1 MNEQP
6 LSIQSSLREIW
17 RRRVL
22 ILVVACLCAA
32 AGVAYGILAPA
43 KQSAIALVLL
53 PANTN
58 ATGAGNTG
66 NTGATGNGI
75 STNAVIAKST
85 PVLAAAGAKVSPPL
99 GATGV
104 KNQVTVTPIS
114 GQVLQIQAEDP
125 TSSYAVQLANAVA
138 ASYVIYIGQLEGSS
152 ARAAVSALKHES
164 NLLTEQIDDLQ
175 TQIDTVSNRIAVEA
189 TASSAGQQDTVLLG
203 SLKSEQNQVSL
214 QLNGI
219 TSQITNAQ
227 LSSGSTASTTRILQ
241 KATIQPVSKYSL
253 PIEAGIIGFIL
264 GLLGSGVFVLVRLQ
278 RGHKLRLRDE
288 IARVASAP
296 VVASLEAT
304 RCNTPSDWRELLEER
319 PRATTEWALRHIL
332 RSLPSNGSRLQ
343 AVRVISFAGDS
354 PALTTGPRLALHAA
368 SAGTSTAI
376 ATGDS
381 STSTDRSLLS
391 LRAAFAGAQRVGR
404 GLPLKVDLADTDEV
418 QILVSVEVF
427 DGSPSEVPSS
437 DAMNLLSISPNFVT
451 ADELAQL
458 SLAAADRG
466 FALDG
471 VVVVN
476 PDPNDNTTGVMK
488 EDTVRLLPA
497 PAPVESD
504 DELVHLGARASQ
516 GGGSQGRLNRQE
528 R

>member
-1 MNEQP
+1 M
-6 LSIQSSLREIW
+6 
-17 RRRVL
+17 
-22 ILVVACLCAA
+22 
-32 AGVAYGILAPA
+32 
-43 KQSAIALVLL
+43 
-53 PANTN
+53 
-58 ATGAGNTG
+58 
-66 NTGATGNGI
+66 
-75 STNAVIAKST
+75 
-85 PVLAAAGAKVSPPL
+85 
-99 GATGV
+99 
-104 KNQVTVTPIS
+104 
-114 GQVLQIQAEDP
+114 
-125 TSSYAVQLANAVA
+125 
-138 ASYVIYIGQLEGSS
+138 
-152 ARAAVSALKHES
+152 
-164 NLLTEQIDDLQ
+164 
-175 TQIDTVSNRIAVEA
+175 
-189 TASSAGQQDTVLLG
+189 
-203 SLKSEQNQVSL
+203 
-214 QLNGI
+214 
-219 TSQITNAQ
+219 
-227 LSSGSTASTTRILQ
+227 
-241 KATIQPVSKYSL
+241 
-253 PIEAGIIGFIL
+253 
-264 GLLGSGVFVLVRLQ
+264 FVLVRLQ

-304 RCNTPSDWRELLEER
+304 RCHTPSDWRALLEER

-332 RSLPSNGSRLQ
+332 RSLPSGGARLQ

-476 PDPNDNTTGVMK
+476 PDPNDNTTGVLK
-488 EDTVRLLPA
+488 DDTVRLLPA
-497 PAPVESD
+497 PAPMESN
-504 DELVHLGARASQ
+504 DELVHLGARGAKEAA
-516 GGGSQGRLNRQE
+516 LKAA
-528 R
+528 

>member
-1 MNEQP
+1 M
-6 LSIQSSLREIW
+6 
-17 RRRVL
+17 
-22 ILVVACLCAA
+22 
-32 AGVAYGILAPA
+32 
-43 KQSAIALVLL
+43 LL
-53 PANTN
+53 PASTN
-58 ATGAGNTG
+58 PTAAGNTG
-66 NTGATGNGI
+66 NTGATSNGI

-99 GATGV
+99 GATEV

-114 GQVLQIQAEDP
+114 GQILQVQAEDSA
-125 TSSYAVQLANAVA
+125 SSYAVQLANAVA
-138 ASYVIYIGQLEGSS
+138 ASYVTYIGQLEGSS
-152 ARAAVSALKHES
+152 ARAAVTALKHES
-164 NLLTEQIDDLQ
+164 NLLTQQINDLQ
-175 TQIDTVSNRIAVEA
+175 TQIDTVSNRIALEG
-189 TASSAGQQDTVLLG
+189 TTSSSGQQDTVLLG

-214 QLNGI
+214 QLNAI

-253 PIEAGIIGFIL
+253 PIETGIIGFLI
-264 GLLGSGVFVLVRLQ
+264 GLLGSVVFALVRLQ
-278 RGHKLRLRDE
+278 RGHRLRLRDE

-296 VVASLEAT
+296 VLASLEST

-319 PRATTEWALRHIL
+319 PRATTEWALRYIL
-332 RSLPSNGSRLQ
+332 HSLPGGGGRRQ

-354 PALTTGPRLALHAA
+354 PALTTGPRLAVHSA
-368 SAGTSTAI
+368 SSGTPTAI

-381 STSTDRSLLS
+381 SSSTDRSLLS

-404 GLPLKVDLADTDEV
+404 GLPLKVDLGDTDEV
-418 QILVSVEVF
+418 QVLVSIEVF
-427 DGSPSEVPSS
+427 DGSSSDVSSS

-476 PDPNDNTTGVMK
+476 PDPNDNTTGSMK
-488 EDTVRLLPA
+488 DDTVRLLPT
-497 PAPVESD
+497 PARTDSD

-516 GGGSQGRLNRQE
+516 GGSSQGRFNRQE